1 MQPNLDEVTA
11 EWTRVRNTSDAYK
24 QLLYNLLIRYDV
36 RRPALSF
43 AHKFDVLQ
51 INKPFP
57 TIITT
62 AQDFVWLRLCFVR
75 EGESG
80 GDGSVL
86 IASDFTLKA
95 LQTLL
100 YTTYGAAHFN
110 KKGRYP
116 LLYFQVLL
124 MSQQFER
131 VRKLC
136 PFIVCFQ
143 LRQKK

>member
-1 MQPNLDEVTA
+1 M
-11 EWTRVRNTSDAYK
+11 
-24 QLLYNLLIRYDV
+24 
-36 RRPALSF
+36 
-43 AHKFDVLQ
+43 
-51 INKPFP
+51 NKPFP

-62 AQDFVWLRLCFVR
+62 AQDFLWLRLCFVR
-75 EGESG
+75 EAESG

-95 LQTLL
+95 LQQLL
-100 YTTYGAAHFN
+100 YNTYGAAHFN

-131 VRKLC
+131 VRCHCIAILTS
-136 PFIVCFQ
+136 PLF
-143 LRQKK
+143 LRCRQSTT